1 MTIYKN
7 MERMR
12 IEHNMTREALA
23 RELGI
28 TASKLRGWEIGRE
41 PIPSDSLMAMAD
53 LFDCSVDYLLGR
65 SGRVEYVVRY
75 AS

>member
-12 IEHNMTREALA
+12 IEHQLTREALA
-23 RELGI
+23 KELGT
-28 TASKLRGWEIGRE
+28 TAAKLRRWEIGQE
-41 PIPSDSLMAMAD
+41 PIPSDTLMAMAD
-53 LFDCSVDYLLGR
+53 LFECSVDYLLGR
-65 SGRVEYVVRY
+65 SGRVEYIVRY